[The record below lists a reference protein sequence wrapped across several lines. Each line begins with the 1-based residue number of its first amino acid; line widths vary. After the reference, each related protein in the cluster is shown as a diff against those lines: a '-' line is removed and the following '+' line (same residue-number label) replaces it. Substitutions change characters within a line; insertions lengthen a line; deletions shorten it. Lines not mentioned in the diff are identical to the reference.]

1 MLLSLDSLSAVGP
14 RRGTASMPAGRA
26 RSARHRHG
34 SPAASSSGTNRRRLL
49 ARAIYSNTMA
59 TSPFPPSSAMSD
71 DTWEVP
77 VFSASSDALWLLA
90 DSSFG
95 GRKVGRSASCYEPTA
110 ARRRG
115 SMRRPSSCASE
126 ADYFNIAVER
136 YSSRGAVLAAKRTPM
151 HRTSSLNSLLDCDD
165 STADM
170 ADALV
175 PESLEDYRSKLAH
188 LSMLLAVAGD
198 PTEIHGDA
206 ARFYPL
212 ASRTA
217 GAVQSADVAVVAQ
230 VSPSP
235 PPPRPQF
242 LRQLGQKPSSSG
254 GVSPLPIVTSGEQ
267 AAFLEK
273 RPTTLHYAA
282 LVNAAHMPEHRGDNS
297 GSSTGRLAR
306 LTRQLMTGLSFGG
319 RHAADSS
326 RRSESPCQ
334 QHQQQLVPCSS
345 PSPDF
350 GVATTLVATFDSSNR
365 ELCSSRLNVPRP
377 AHGGSWSG
385 DSAAASLTAEGRP
398 NMRFAKNRPGATKRN
413 TCLTIPTARAPL
425 FLPNLL
431 LVPVTSPASASLQT
445 EVATASASTMA
456 SPFLHPVSAECSSS
470 MFYDAAALLESQ
482 PQLHTAP
489 IVAASAHDMLCRL
502 AGARAGGGYQSAS
515 AVGGGHQVSPPV
527 SLHTDAQEEWGLFIS
542 DCFKQLDHQV
552 VPTMDSSATF
562 IDRYSGEC
570 SASMLSSPDSLATT
584 VVVPSSADNQAL
596 PKYWFSELGGA
607 SYEKLHGLV
616 ARGIPES
623 FRRQVWMECSGA
635 LDIARPSRGMFPDYA
650 KIEEIDLD
658 LLRTDTTTDYGVAP
672 CTPNDGDNSSVVACL
687 RYILYSYAHANPD
700 VGYCQG
706 MNKIAFGLLRAGLDA
721 SDSLSLLQC
730 LLDGGI
736 LPAGMFKSPMAVVQ
750 TDQLVLE
757 ELIELRLPQLSAH
770 LRVKLG
776 GAAPLAPATV
786 SWFLTLF
793 VDCLPEP
800 HCLRVWDMLF
810 VRGYPVVF
818 QACLA
823 ILELNQPAL
832 LLCATPVAVYALL
845 QNVRP
850 VMEHVDVDDFGALA
864 FGKPRSCSVSA
875 SEIGLLRQQVS
886 L

>member
-1 MLLSLDSLSAVGP
+1 
-14 RRGTASMPAGRA
+14 MPTGRA

-49 ARAIYSNTMA
+49 ARAIHSNTMA

-90 DSSFG
+90 DTGFG
-95 GRKVGRSASCYEPTA
+95 GRKVGRSASCYEPA
-110 ARRRG
+110 VARRRG
-115 SMRRPSSCASE
+115 PMRRPSSCASE

-136 YSSRGAVLAAKRTPM
+136 YSSRSAVLAAKRTPM
-151 HRTSSLNSLLDCDD
+151 HRTSSLNSLLDDCDD
-165 STADM
+165 NTADM

-175 PESLEDYRSKLAH
+175 PELLGDYRCQLAH
-188 LSMLLAVAGD
+188 LSTLPALAGD

-217 GAVQSADVAVVAQ
+217 EAEQSADVAVVAQ
-230 VSPSP
+230 VPQPP

-242 LRQLGQKPSSSG
+242 LRQLGQRPGSSG

-267 AAFLEK
+267 AAFQEK
-273 RPTTLHYAA
+273 CPTTLHYAA
-282 LVNAAHMPEHRGDNS
+282 FVDAAHMPEHRDDNG
-297 GSSTGRLAR
+297 GSSAGRLAR
-306 LTRQLMTGLSFGG
+306 FTRQLMTGLSFGA
-319 RHAADSS
+319 RSAVDSS

-334 QHQQQLVPCSS
+334 QQHQLVPYSS

-350 GVATTLVATFDSSNR
+350 GVATTLVATFDSTSQ
-365 ELCSSRLNVPRP
+365 ELRSSRLNVSRP
-377 AHGGSWSG
+377 AHGGGWSG
-385 DSAAASLTAEGRP
+385 DSAGATLAAEGRL
-398 NMRFAKNRPGATKRN
+398 NMRFAKNRPGATRRN

-456 SPFLHPVSAECSSS
+456 SPFLHPASAECSSS

-482 PQLHTAP
+482 SQLHTAP

-502 AGARAGGGYQSAS
+502 AGARAGGGCQSAS
-515 AVGGGHQVSPPV
+515 AAGGGHQVSPPV

-542 DCFKQLDHQV
+542 DCFKQLDHQA
-552 VPTMDSSATF
+552 VPTMDSSATCF
-562 IDRYSGEC
+562 DRYSSEC

-584 VVVPSSADNQAL
+584 VVVPSAADHQAL

-607 SYEKLHGLV
+607 DYEKLHGLV
-616 ARGIPES
+616 ARGIPEG

-635 LDIARPSRGMFPDYA
+635 LDISRPSSGMLSGYA

-658 LLRTDTTTDYGVAP
+658 LLRTDTTTDHGVAP
-672 CTPNDGDNSSVVACL
+672 CTPNTDEDATNSDVACL

-757 ELIELRLPQLSAH
+757 ELVERRLPRLSAH

-800 HCLRVWDMLF
+800 HRLRVWDMLF
-810 VRGYPVVF
+810 VRGYPAVF

-845 QNVRP
+845 QNVRA

-864 FGKPRSCSVSA
+864 FGKPRSFSVSA